1 MYSKIYSELFYTKLD
16 YNWQEK
22 SRIKFINKGWPSMKR
37 VSIISGYFFIFLE
50 IILGLYTLVPL
61 MVFFMSFVIG
71 VTYYLVVGEDRFT
84 SSATNYYQIKYKSD
98 LEKII
103 TKNIQS
109 FSENARDEYLN
120 LLLSESEKAI
130 SKREDSYNKVKAT
143 IYAYIVPSL
152 IFIFTLF
159 ASGNYKNNLFFKLL
173 ITPNYSLSLLALI
186 IVLLVTVSIYQ
197 SRQNE
202 NSFLLET
209 SIPYWKHKTINKLV
223 LDQKFQ
229 NIISK
234 DISSNS

>member
-22 SRIKFINKGWPSMKR
+22 SRIKFINKGWHSMKR
-37 VSIISGYFFIFLE
+37 VRIISGYFFIFLE